1 MKKFLTSLIFLLSF
15 TAPAF
20 AHLNPAEHGSFSAG
34 FTHPIFGMDH
44 VLVMFAVGLW
54 AWQIGGKAIVA
65 VPSAFVAAMIVG
77 FALSLLGAPLPFVEP
92 TILASV
98 VALGLL
104 LTFAVK
110 LPSTTGA
117 VLVAAFALFHGH
129 AHGSELGGA
138 TALGYALGFA
148 LATATLHAGGIALG
162 LTIDKLFGIK
172 NQTAIALSRAVGGV
186 TVFAGLSLF
195 FA

>member
-1 MKKFLTSLIFLLSF
+1 MKKILTSLIFLLGF

-20 AHLNPAEHGSFSAG
+20 AHLNPAEHGSFAAG

-44 VLVMFAVGLW
+44 VIVMIAVGLW
-54 AWQIGGKAIVA
+54 AWQIGGKAIIA
-65 VPSAFVAAMIVG
+65 VPLAFVAAMIVG
-77 FALSLLGAPLPFVEP
+77 FALSLLGAPLPLVEP

-110 LPSTTGA
+110 MPVALGA
-117 VLVAAFALFHGH
+117 VVVAAFAMFHGH

-138 TALGYALGFA
+138 TAFAYAAGFA
-148 LATATLHAGGIALG
+148 IATAALHAGGIVIGIA
-162 LTIDKLFGIK
+162 IDKTLGK
-172 NQTAIALSRAVGGV
+172 GDKTALLLSRAIGGITALVGV
-186 TVFAGLSLF
+186 SLF